1 MFVSLRFSE
10 PALVGMSSLVGFDCF
25 LQQLESQTPPSQHLR
40 TASVDVNL
48 YATIQPRCGQ
58 LAHQPLHKKNH
69 VNPKNGAPPK
79 KRQKLK
85 KKNPPFLGFRI
96 HPFFPRPVALPGPKL
111 VQQTLV
117 PTLAPAPGPAERL
130 LFTEKSTEIE
140 VSYSTWGVGL
150 MALFLLQGR
159 PL

>member
-1 MFVSLRFSE
+1 MPE
-10 PALVGMSSLVGFDCF
+10 PGGDVKSCRVWVF
-25 LQQLESQTPPSQHLR
+25 LQQLESQTPSQHLR

-48 YATIQPRCGQ
+48 YATIQPRCS
-58 LAHQPLHKKNH
+58 LAHQPLHKKICQ
-69 VNPKNGAPPK
+69 PQKWSPPK
-79 KRQKLK
+79 KTSKTQKK
-85 KKNPPFLGFRI
+85 TPFLRFRI

>member
-1 MFVSLRFSE
+1 M
-10 PALVGMSSLVGFDCF
+10 GMSSLVRFEFF

-40 TASVDVNL
+40 TASVDVYL
-48 YATIQPRCGQ
+48 YATIQPRCGP
-58 LAHQPLHKKNH
+58 LAHQPLHKKICQ
-69 VNPKNGAPPK
+69 PQKWSPPK
-79 KRQKLK
+79 KTSKTQ